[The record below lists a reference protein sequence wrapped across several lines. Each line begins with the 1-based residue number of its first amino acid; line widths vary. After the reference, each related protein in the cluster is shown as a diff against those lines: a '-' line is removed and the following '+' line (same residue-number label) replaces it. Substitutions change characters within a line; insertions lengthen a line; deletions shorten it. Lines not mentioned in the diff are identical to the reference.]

1 MNITVTA
8 SLDTGKHYAK
18 ICDSNIL
25 RDLKM
30 TPRTAQVSRIKEMT
44 HRLFLK
50 RNRAITTGVL
60 CLRKFRSFKCK
71 PKSLTILASNLIATE
86 EDRYRNTSLRIRINV
101 TALNKMCLCEKKI
114 NEMRSLVIYHQL
126 P

>member
-8 SLDTGKHYAK
+8 TLDTGKHNAK
-18 ICDSNIL
+18 IYDIL

-50 RNRAITTGVL
+50 RNRTITTGVL
-60 CLRKFRSFKCK
+60 CLRKIPF
-71 PKSLTILASNLIATE
+71 I
-86 EDRYRNTSLRIRINV
+86 
-101 TALNKMCLCEKKI
+101 
-114 NEMRSLVIYHQL
+114 
-126 P
+126 

>member
-8 SLDTGKHYAK
+8 SLDTGKHSAK
-18 ICDSNIL
+18 IYDSDSNIL

-50 RNRAITTGVL
+50 RNRTITTGVL
-60 CLRKFRSFKCK
+60 CLRKIPF
-71 PKSLTILASNLIATE
+71 I
-86 EDRYRNTSLRIRINV
+86 
-101 TALNKMCLCEKKI
+101 
-114 NEMRSLVIYHQL
+114 
-126 P
+126 